1 MKSVFKIFDKLQ
13 DVINEVIAGV
23 MMIIICIILAQTLGR
38 VFHLSIPWSE
48 EASRYL
54 FVLMILLGIN
64 VGISKNMMVRI
75 DIIDNFLSKSIRKAF
90 DILREIV
97 ALAVA
102 AMFFYSTFDMIKIG
116 AFQKSPAMQ
125 IPMSFMYI
133 VMAVGF
139 GLAVLAVLFRLIGL
153 FAAKHL
159 EEAAGGSPAGEE

>member
-1 MKSVFKIFDKLQ
+1 
-13 DVINEVIAGV
+13 
-23 MMIIICIILAQTLGR
+23 
-38 VFHLSIPWSE
+38 
-48 EASRYL
+48 
-54 FVLMILLGIN
+54 MILLGIN